1 MYTLYITE
9 PQTPDLATKR
19 VPAGVRRA
27 LILDAATRLIAR
39 DGLNVLTMV
48 AVAKEAHVSRQLVY
62 DHFPDL
68 PTLFQAAFSEQAEL
82 YARGLEDV
90 FALSS
95 SDGAAMAKQLFEHLL
110 KLDPETLRV
119 VRALIGGVVPVE
131 LSGVRDDFREAI
143 GKRWSPWFGS
153 FGYDDHSSN
162 ALVWVMTGAYL
173 SLAELAE
180 NGEIGADE
188 AANILAM
195 LADGIVQQV
204 APLPAAAP

>member
-1 MYTLYITE
+1 MRGGWKTCS
-9 PQTPDLATKR
+9 PS
-19 VPAGVRRA
+19 VRAMEQRW
-27 LILDAATRLIAR
+27 R
-39 DGLNVLTMV
+39 D
-48 AVAKEAHVSRQLVY
+48 
-62 DHFPDL
+62 
-68 PTLFQAAFSEQAEL
+68 
-82 YARGLEDV
+82 
-90 FALSS
+90 SS
-95 SDGAAMAKQLFEHLL
+95 SNTCSNWILR
-110 KLDPETLRV
+110 PLRV

-143 GKRWSPWFGS
+143 GKRWSPWFRT
-153 FGYDDHSSN
+153 FGFDDHSSN

-204 APLPAAAP
+204 APLPAAAS